1 MTDRTESRGTIVV
14 ISGPS
19 GAGKTTLVKRIL
31 TGDPE
36 LGWSVS
42 VTTRPPRRGEVDG
55 RDYWFLSREEFE
67 RRIAAD
73 DLAEWT
79 ESFGDLY
86 GTPAAPLR
94 DALDA
99 GRVYILDID
108 VQGARQIKRKFPE
121 AVLIFIR
128 SPDIDTL
135 VERLRKRRSETDEQ
149 FKIRLERART
159 ELDCADEYDHVMVND
174 DLETAVTELR
184 DLIRQIKEKRGG
196 ERS

>member
-67 RRIAAD
+67 RRITAD